1 MSAPAA
7 AERPLEARTAPAL
20 AGPLA
25 TSVLSGVAGYVDTV
39 GFIGLSGLFTA
50 HVTGNLVTVGSALA
64 WQHGAGAAARLCM
77 LPVFMVAVGLT
88 ILLVGRLR
96 ARGRSSGAILTALLA
111 AEALA
116 LGLFLLVALRL
127 APALRG
133 APDGWPILVVGAV
146 GVLAMGIQNALMRE
160 VISSSAPT
168 TMMTGNVTQFTIDLV
183 RWLFPVEARGPARD
197 AVRSQARQR
206 LARTGG
212 ILLGFIAG
220 AALGAL
226 AMHYV
231 GFVCLA
237 APALIVAALALAASR
252 GSDRRAPPQ

>member
-1 MSAPAA
+1 MSAPQQ
-7 AERPLEARTAPAL
+7 PL
-20 AGPLA
+20 AGPFA

-88 ILLVGRLR
+88 ILFAGSLR
-96 ARGRSSGAILTALLA
+96 ARGRSSTAILAALLG
-111 AEALA
+111 AEAVA
-116 LGLFLLVALRL
+116 LCLFLLVAMRL
-127 APALRG
+127 APALRRE
-133 APDGWPILVVGAV
+133 PDGWPILLVGAV

-168 TMMTGNVTQFTIDLV
+168 TMMTGNVTQFTIDLT
-183 RWLFPVEARGPARD
+183 RWLFPDVGHGSERD
-197 AVRSQARQR
+197 VVRSQARQR

-231 GFVCLA
+231 GFSCLA
-237 APALIVAALALAASR
+237 APALVVAALAAVASR
-252 GSDRRAPPQ
+252 GGEHRAPSR